1 MAKRCLVLCML
12 VVCGLLG
19 DRCYAAD
26 VPREIELINAVK
38 LGHLSTV
45 DALLEAGVPAD
56 AKVGPMSA
64 LWMAATVGNDAIVER
79 LLAAGATPDQPSA
92 DGFTPLMQAAY
103 LGRTPVVRR
112 LIAAGADP
120 TPAIHA
126 LRVGLIKADR
136 GAWLEQM
143 GRMTT
148 DTVMTWLPRTQV
160 VASATEILDLLAAAV
175 VPHEIFEAAER
186 GDAPGL
192 LAMLARAGLEVG
204 PTAVPRAPDG
214 KVMLDADRLQ
224 RARLR
229 AVELGRAAVVEALL
243 RQARPRPTGRQGTE
257 LVSAAARKAL
267 LPMIELLHAN
277 DIVTSFDEPLLAA
290 LQDFSEDP
298 VRRTEIVRRLLTVS
312 RCGSVEAL
320 EAAAHAGAT
329 ECVRLLLAAG
339 VPANS
344 FGTPTTPL
352 HRAATDS
359 IVRLLVGAY
368 ANVNLVASGRMPLDF
383 HAGKGNLAVV
393 RALLAAGAR
402 PDLGGS
408 SLWMVFD
415 GTGDPDV
422 IRTLIAAGADPT
434 LPDPRARP
442 LEGQSFP
449 GVVTPRQSLLAFAA
463 TRLNVDAMNALLS
476 SPAVAALAKGPEG
489 PATFEAIA
497 AEEHLA
503 ADDPRV
509 LPMVQALL
517 AAGVSP
523 IASEPIRHCPAL
535 GPAASRGRVEMVR
548 ALLAAGVPVNGRDR
562 NCQTPLTYLAR
573 KALIGARQVEIVKAL
588 LVAGADPN
596 VRAPTTFHCKD
607 KRSDTTAL
615 FLVADRP
622 QTMVL
627 EADPSTDE
635 VVRLLIAARA
645 DVNARGPDGRTPV
658 QAAESHRKTL
668 TADMLRK
675 AGGH

>member
-19 DRCYAAD
+19 DRCYAAGE
-26 VPREIELINAVK
+26 PREIELINAVK

-45 DALLEAGVPAD
+45 DALLKAGVPAD
-56 AKVGPMSA
+56 AQVGPMSA

-120 TPAIHA
+120 TPALHA

-175 VPHEIFEAAER
+175 VPHEIFSAAER

-192 LAMLARAGLEVG
+192 LAVLARAGLEVG

-229 AVELGRAAVVEALL
+229 AVDLGRAAVVEALL

-257 LVSAAARKAL
+257 LMSAAARKAR

-352 HRAATDS
+352 HMAATDS

-368 ANVNLVASGRMPLDF
+368 ANVNLVASGRTPLDF

-393 RALLAAGAR
+393 RALLAARAR

-408 SLWMVFD
+408 SLWMAFD

-442 LEGQSFP
+442 LGQSFP

-463 TRLNVDAMNALLS
+463 TRLKVDAMNALLS

-562 NCQTPLTYLAR
+562 YCQTPLTYLAR
-573 KALIGARQVEIVKAL
+573 KARIGARQVEIVKAL
-588 LVAGADPN
+588 LGAGADPN
-596 VRAPTTFHCKD
+596 VRAPTTFDCKD

-627 EADPSTDE
+627 EVDQSTHE

-658 QAAESHRKTL
+658 KAAESHRNTL